1 MVDYV
6 VIGGGSSGG
15 VIANRLSE
23 DPGRSVCLL
32 EAGGEGNSTFVSTP
46 GAFAALIQDFA
57 LNTLNWRYNTEPNT
71 GLRGRKLYNPR
82 GKMLGGSSGMNGM
95 VYIRGDRSDYDAW
108 SALGNEGWSY
118 NELLPYFRKAEN
130 NVRGESQ
137 FHGAFGP
144 LHVSDGD
151 ESFEAYRAFLDA
163 AKARGHL
170 ENMDFNGDTQEGL
183 GIYQFTVKDGKRA
196 GVKRCYIDPVRDRP
210 NFQVEVNAR
219 VSRILFEG
227 RRAVGVEYIQ
237 DGVTKRIDAAKEVIV
252 SGGAFNSPQILMLS
266 GIGPRLELERLGI
279 PVLHALEGVGQNLH
293 DHPDVMM
300 IFETKKRIGIA
311 LNPIG
316 VVRSGKDLLSYFF
329 RRRGWLANPPT
340 AAGGFLRSDPDQTR
354 PDFQLHVIPLA
365 YRDHARD
372 YRLMTKW
379 GFTVLINIGRPKSRG
394 SVQLRD
400 RSPLSDPLID
410 LNLLGHA
417 DDRAALRNAVKVTQE
432 ILFSDAISKIV
443 SRPLYPDAPLLSDE
457 EIDQYLDTHVNHSY
471 HPVGTC
477 KMGDDALS
485 IVDHNLKVH
494 GLENVRVADAS
505 IMPTIIN
512 GNTNAACI
520 MIGEKA
526 ADLIVNSRDRRGFV
540 A

>member
-457 EIDQYLDTHVNHSY
+457 EIDQYLDTHVNHAY